1 MFFTKMKVFLFIM
14 AKLSLANI
22 CRTSPFIS
30 VFGSNDANVI
40 SDLDGL
46 LLDYQDGHLAVA
58 GNAKIGGAQGA
69 FVYVL
74 DYATNC

>member
-1 MFFTKMKVFLFIM
+1 M
-14 AKLSLANI
+14 
-22 CRTSPFIS
+22 
-30 VFGSNDANVI
+30 FGSNDANVI